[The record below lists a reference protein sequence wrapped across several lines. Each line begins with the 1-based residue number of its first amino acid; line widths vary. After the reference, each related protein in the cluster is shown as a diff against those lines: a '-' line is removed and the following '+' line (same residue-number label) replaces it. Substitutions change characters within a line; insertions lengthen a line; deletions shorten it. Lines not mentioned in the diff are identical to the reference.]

1 MLHCSITVIR
11 FARVWGGE
19 LPAPRGGMQRI
30 RTMIFA
36 PLIISLQSK
45 FRKRRRY
52 LRAVAEVKGLS
63 TRDLIDLRADATDML
78 RCLKNEFDGEPQ

>member
-1 MLHCSITVIR
+1 
-11 FARVWGGE
+11 
-19 LPAPRGGMQRI
+19 
-30 RTMIFA
+30 MIFA

-45 FRKRRRY
+45 FRERRRY

-78 RCLKNEFDGEPQ
+78 RCLKNEFDGEPRRSNSPSEIHR